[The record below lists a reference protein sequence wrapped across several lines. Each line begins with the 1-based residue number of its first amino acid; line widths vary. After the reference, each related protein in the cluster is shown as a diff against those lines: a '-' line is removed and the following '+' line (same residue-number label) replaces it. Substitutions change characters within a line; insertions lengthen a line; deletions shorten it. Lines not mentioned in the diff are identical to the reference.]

1 MDGTEKSLEYPHF
14 VIRISVTTFQ
24 ASSIEGLEVLEVGGK
39 EEDEKKR
46 KKLFFFCCNFFFGI
60 KALIL
65 RLR

>member
-1 MDGTEKSLEYPHF
+1 MKNFLDGTEKSLEYPHF

-46 KKLFFFCCNFFFGI
+46 KNCFSSVATFSLV
-60 KALIL
+60 
-65 RLR
+65 